1 MLSEWMRK
9 LREAVQK
16 ITGALTQGGFFQNLR
31 GTVENAAQSIRQKLP
46 ADLNPL
52 FILIPAG
59 LFIIALVVL
68 IIGVL
73 ASGPSKSKPTAKNK
87 TSTEK
92 PFAELKGYYLFLEPN
107 VADQNMKAMIIQ
119 PEEFPIRQD
128 KNYLEEN
135 LRKSKLFD
143 QTEIQVQMEL
153 NKLAR

>member
-9 LREAVQK
+9 LREALQK
-16 ITGALTQGGFFQNLR
+16 ITPALESLIQG
-31 GTVENAAQSIRQKLP
+31 VRQKLP

-59 LFIIALVVL
+59 LFILALIVL
-68 IIGVL
+68 IVGVL
-73 ASGPSKSKPTAKNK
+73 VSGPSKSKSTAKNK
-87 TSTEK
+87 APVEK

>member
-1 MLSEWMRK
+1 MLSEWTRK

-16 ITGALTQGGFFQNLR
+16 ITAALQQANFFQNLR
-31 GTVENAAQSIRQKLP
+31 GSATSLIQGIRQKLP

-52 FILIPAG
+52 FIFIPAG
-59 LFIIALVVL
+59 LFIVALVVL

-73 ASGPSKSKPTAKNK
+73 VSGPSKSKSAARNK
-87 TSTEK
+87 APQEK